1 MRLAL
6 ELLLLPFVGTAL
18 FFYLWSAFCTWDF
31 FKGKSFKGKV
41 FRGTSPALPTKTP
54 QPPASILVPVC
65 GVEEDARRTWQALCE
80 QDYGDYEVLFG
91 VKDPQDPAIPILKA
105 LEEQFPGRARY
116 VPCPETRGVNFKVS
130 NLMQLREVAQH
141 DLIVFA
147 DSDIQVG
154 SDYLETVLAPLVNP
168 GHQPPIS
175 LVTCAYVS
183 RHPQTLG
190 AVLASLGRCVDFIPS
205 VLVARRMDGGLGF
218 ALGATV
224 ATRQSVLNQIPDLPT
239 LANRIGD
246 DYHIG
251 NMTARAGFRVE
262 LSEYVVEIN
271 ITTESLEQVY
281 ARELRW
287 SRTIRNNRGPQYL
300 GLGVVYGTIYSLL
313 LLVASGF
320 QPWAFWLCLV
330 TYAVRGLQVVVAL
343 NSLNCQSLLPWFWTL
358 PLRDSMSFLTWF
370 QGVTG
375 NKVRWR
381 GRILRVSPGGFIQEA
396 EG

>member
-1 MRLAL
+1 MLLAL
-6 ELLLLPFVGTAL
+6 QLLLLLLVSSAL
-18 FFYLWSAFCTWDF
+18 FFYLWSTLCTWEF
-31 FKGKSFKGKV
+31 
-41 FRGTSPALPTKTP
+41 FRGNLFANPSQPASRPPLPT
-54 QPPASILVPVC
+54 PPASILVPVC
-65 GVEEDARRTWQALCE
+65 GVEEDAQQTWQALCE

-91 VKDPQDPAIPILKA
+91 VKDPHDPAIPILKA
-105 LEEQFPGRARY
+105 LESQFPGRARY

-141 DLIVFA
+141 ELIVFA

-154 SDYLETVLAPLVNP
+154 ADYLKTVLAPLVNP
-168 GHQPPIS
+168 QHQPPIS

-190 AVLASLGRCVDFIPS
+190 AALASLGRCVDFIPS

-224 ATRQSVLNQIPDLPT
+224 ATRQSVLNQLPDLHT

-251 NMTARAGFRVE
+251 NMTARAGYRVE

-271 ITTESLEQVY
+271 LGNETLKQVY

-287 SRTIRNNRGPQYL
+287 SRTIRNNRGSQYL

-313 LLVASGF
+313 LVLISGA
-320 QPWAFWLCLV
+320 QPWAVGLCVATYLV
-330 TYAVRGLQVVVAL
+330 RLWQVWVAL
-343 NSLNCQSLLPWFWTL
+343 TSLHCRSLLPWLWAL
-358 PLRDSMSFLTWF
+358 PLRDSMSFVIWF
-370 QGVTG
+370 LGVTG

-381 GRILRVSPGGFIQEA
+381 GRSLRVSPGGFIQEQ
-396 EG
+396 